1 MPVQPTKSITPSLPS
16 GALRLDVDAGGSG
29 VTVGADGVMVMP
41 QFGGYARMDTIDGSN
56 TIVINDTGGTV
67 AMQPMRFQRV
77 TDDFNEWTAAP
88 QANAS
93 LGQFTARRDG
103 IYEVGF
109 QCAAAI
115 TRGVAVPCRW
125 AVQIWSDCGMSA
137 LVVPRGGPVG
147 PAIRGQTQQDGQAA
161 VSTSGSGWQRVSQRT
176 LGFSAASMVLTNAA
190 DTRIPFFVNKTVTMV
205 CVRTPS
211 TGAAAT
217 PTFPHAFPAPVRFI
231 FGVAIDDNTVG
242 NNPLL
247 RTFGAGP
254 GQTYA
259 WMRWLGH
266 PG

>member
-16 GALRLDVDAGGSG
+16 GALRLDVDAGGNG

-41 QFGGYARMDTIDGSN
+41 QFGGYARMDTVDGSN
-56 TIVINDTGGTV
+56 TTVINDSGGTV
-67 AMQPMRFQRV
+67 GMQPMRFQRV
-77 TDDFNEWTAAP
+77 THDFNEWSSQP
-88 QANAS
+88 QANAA
-93 LGQFTARRDG
+93 LGQFTALRDG

-115 TRGVAVPCRW
+115 TRSPAVACRW
-125 AVQIWSDCGMSA
+125 AVHIWSDCGYTSLA
-137 LVVPRGGPVG
+137 VPRGGPVG
-147 PAIRGQTQQDGQAA
+147 PSLQGQTQQSAQNA
-161 VSTSGSGWQRVSQRT
+161 TPNSGAGWQRIAQRT

-190 DTRIPFFVNKTVTMV
+190 DTRIPFFVNKAVTMV

-231 FGVAIDDNTVG
+231 FGVAVDDNTS
-242 NNPLL
+242 NPLL